1 MVSQLNFQKLFY
13 LILSNFFHYL
23 SNGEKM
29 PKANFELNYERKLT
43 KIGHKKDKLPKKEK
57 PL

>member
-1 MVSQLNFQKLFY
+1 
-13 LILSNFFHYL
+13 
-23 SNGEKM
+23 M